1 MSAPRRLRHP
11 GSVVPPLVLRLLL
24 AQAVVALAVAAAA
37 AHSPLLWA
45 LAGLGAVVLVPSVLV
60 SRRFGVRMR
69 YRMRARTVKSRTGDL
84 RSGLLEHLDPSTVID
99 SIEVDGDRVG
109 VVATDTGAVAVLELG
124 GTAAGM
130 LVDPPVQL
138 PSPAALLPA
147 DDPSGAPVS
156 VQLVVQVVPAA
167 RAETD
172 VIAKSYLEL
181 AGATV
186 PATRRAWLAVRVWRT
201 PDSYTQAELRPALVA
216 GLRSLRRRLRQHKV
230 PAESLGPEALLDV
243 TAALAGLG
251 TPGIEAGAA
260 ASESWRRWSTA
271 ETVHSTHRM
280 VGWPRPDWRIDALL
294 RGVPAAAVTLGLAV
308 TRPRGRPGPEL
319 AVELAVRV
327 ATTDQRRLATADSA
341 LAGLVHRAGGR
352 CEPMPGEQVFGL
364 AATLPL
370 GGFAA
375 LTGGGT
381 LTSRVGLHAAD
392 PQALAGLGAQLGGAG
407 LIIGKD
413 RHGAPVVVRPFR
425 PQPTG
430 IVAVG
435 TLAFGQLLTMRQLAL
450 GASLAV
456 QTTRPDSWVPFL
468 QQCGVS
474 RDRVS
479 LGQPGTAPARP
490 ATADKPLLV
499 VYDAGPV
506 DPKAVAPVGRWQTT
520 LVVREE
526 LTAWDVDL
534 LGAAN
539 LVLMQR
545 LTDVE
550 AAMAAAALRF
560 GQVQGWLPRISA
572 EMVAVSEPG
581 QLRWAMLDCTA
592 LERQMLPAVARF
604 TAAAP
609 AGAAVAGGPAPR

>member
-147 DDPSGAPVS
+147 DDPNGAPVS

-216 GLRSLRRRLRQHKV
+216 GLRSLRPL
-230 PAESLGPEALLDV
+230 
-243 TAALAGLG
+243 
-251 TPGIEAGAA
+251 
-260 ASESWRRWSTA
+260 
-271 ETVHSTHRM
+271 HS
-280 VGWPRPDWRIDALL
+280 
-294 RGVPAAAVTLGLAV
+294 
-308 TRPRGRPGPEL
+308 
-319 AVELAVRV
+319 
-327 ATTDQRRLATADSA
+327 
-341 LAGLVHRAGGR
+341 
-352 CEPMPGEQVFGL
+352 C
-364 AATLPL
+364 
-370 GGFAA
+370 
-375 LTGGGT
+375 
-381 LTSRVGLHAAD
+381 
-392 PQALAGLGAQLGGAG
+392 
-407 LIIGKD
+407 
-413 RHGAPVVVRPFR
+413 
-425 PQPTG
+425 
-430 IVAVG
+430 
-435 TLAFGQLLTMRQLAL
+435 
-450 GASLAV
+450 
-456 QTTRPDSWVPFL
+456 
-468 QQCGVS
+468 VS
-474 RDRVS
+474 RRV
-479 LGQPGTAPARP
+479 QRMTR
-490 ATADKPLLV
+490 
-499 VYDAGPV
+499 
-506 DPKAVAPVGRWQTT
+506 R
-520 LVVREE
+520 RE
-526 LTAWDVDL
+526 L
-534 LGAAN
+534 
-539 LVLMQR
+539 
-545 LTDVE
+545 
-550 AAMAAAALRF
+550 
-560 GQVQGWLPRISA
+560 ISN
-572 EMVAVSEPG
+572 
-581 QLRWAMLDCTA
+581 
-592 LERQMLPAVARF
+592 
-604 TAAAP
+604 
-609 AGAAVAGGPAPR
+609 